1 MGRPTGGLGFVVVT
15 GLSVRASGCNVES
28 DTPPLPPVSMG
39 QGDYQQQ
46 HSPTAQAPR
55 LWRPPNIPLCLE
67 SGLIL
72 AIHSPRRGI
81 SVLNGTL

>member
-1 MGRPTGGLGFVVVT
+1 MGRYTGGVGVVVVT

-28 DTPPLPPVSMG
+28 DTPVSMG
-39 QGDYQQQ
+39 QDDYQQQ